1 MRQPFWIVNSILLL
15 ELLASTYF
23 ILFMPVKMPN
33 IKSITPVALPQSQ
46 VIHSDVQDYSL
57 IYLNDLFGTK
67 SQPTEL
73 TEEFSVESDNFPL
86 APELNPPEG
95 LAPFA
100 APFLEPLSIN
110 LTGIMTFGNNLEN
123 IAIIVDQ
130 TTKEEVNYR
139 IGDRVQDAQIINIT
153 KHKVELLR
161 NNGQQE
167 TLYLYQRE
175 AKSDMEKTDI
185 NWSKFIQTTGYHQIT
200 IDLDQFTAHVR
211 NLGNLIELLD
221 LTTAFQDGENLG
233 CRIGQAGY
241 KTLGNAL
248 GFEVGDIILAI
259 ADIPTKSTKD
269 RFEIYQKLTTGSAS
283 TVPATSLDKRRDER
297 DKIIQNNLRER
308 SAETDSNSSESN
320 NLTNFTIE
328 LLRHNQTLKIT
339 YNITDEEPEISL
351 RNRLIP
357 APSTTR
363 SSQELSEAEFVLP
376 DHSKDLKINDLKREA
391 QAPAPV
397 IAPAAITPEK
407 LDLPVSHATAPVN
420 TLEKIKQQDRQRML
434 KTPGGAHA

>member
-46 VIHSDVQDYSL
+46 VIYSDVQDYSL

-95 LAPFA
+95 LAPFT
-100 APFLEPLSIN
+100 APFLEPLNIN

-185 NWSKFIQTTGYHQIT
+185 NWSKFIQTTGYHQIA
-200 IDLDQFTAHVR
+200 IDLDQFTAHIR

-269 RFEIYQKLTTGSAS
+269 RFEIYQKLTNSSAS

-297 DKIIQNNLRER
+297 DK
-308 SAETDSNSSESN
+308 TDSGASDQDYN
-320 NLTNFTIE
+320 NHLTNFTIE
-328 LLRHNQTLKIT
+328 LLRHNQPIKIT
-339 YNITDEEPEISL
+339 YNMTDEEPEISL

-376 DHSKDLKINDLKREA
+376 DHPKDLKINDLKREA

>member
-100 APFLEPLSIN
+100 APFLEPLNIN

-175 AKSDMEKTDI
+175 AKSDMEKTDT
-185 NWSKFIQTTGYHQIT
+185 NWSKFIQTTGYHQIA

-269 RFEIYQKLTTGSAS
+269 RFEIYQKLTNGNTS
-283 TVPATSLDKRRDER
+283 TVPATPEV
-297 DKIIQNNLRER
+297 NY
-308 SAETDSNSSESN
+308 NSGDSN
-320 NLTNFTIE
+320 NLTNFTVE
-328 LLRHNQTLKIT
+328 LLRHNQPLKIS
-339 YNITDEEPEISL
+339 YNMTDEEPEINL

-357 APSTTR
+357 APSTSR
-363 SSQELSEAEFVLP
+363 SGQELSEAEFVLP
-376 DHSKDLKINDLKREA
+376 DHPKDLKINDLKREA

-397 IAPAAITPEK
+397 VAPATITPEK

>member
-23 ILFMPVKMPN
+23 ILFMPVKVPN

-86 APELNPPEG
+86 APELSQPEG

-100 APFLEPLSIN
+100 APFLEPLNIN
-110 LTGIMTFGNNLEN
+110 LTGIMTFGNNQEN
-123 IAIIVDQ
+123 IAIILDQ

-167 TLYLYQRE
+167 TLYLYQRK

-185 NWSKFIQTTGYHQIT
+185 NWNKFIQTTGYHQIA
-200 IDLDQFTAHVR
+200 IDLDQFTDNVK

-248 GFEVGDIILAI
+248 GFETGDIILAI

-269 RFEIYQKLTTGSAS
+269 RFEIYQKLTNNSNS

-297 DKIIQNNLRER
+297 DK
-308 SAETDSNSSESN
+308 TDSNSSDQDYHNSGDSN

-328 LLRHNQTLKIT
+328 LLRHNQPIKIT
-339 YNITDEEPEISL
+339 YNITDEEPEINL

-363 SSQELSEAEFVLP
+363 STQEISEAEFVLP
-376 DHSKDLKINDLKREA
+376 DHPKDLKINDLKREA
-391 QAPAPV
+391 QVPASV
-397 IAPAAITPEK
+397 ITPAAAHT
-407 LDLPVSHATAPVN
+407 D

-434 KTPGGAHA
+434 KAQGGAHV

>member
-33 IKSITPVALPQSQ
+33 IKSITLVALPQSQ

-67 SQPTEL
+67 SQPAEL

-86 APELNPPEG
+86 APELSQPEG

-100 APFLEPLSIN
+100 APFLEPLNIN
-110 LTGIMTFGNNLEN
+110 LTGIMTFGNNQEN
-123 IAIIVDQ
+123 VAIIVDQ
-130 TTKEEVNYR
+130 TTKEETNYR

-185 NWSKFIQTTGYHQIT
+185 NWSKFIQTTGYHQIA
-200 IDLDQFTAHVR
+200 IDLDQFTEHVR

-241 KTLGNAL
+241 KTLGNTL
-248 GFEVGDIILAI
+248 GFETGDIILAI

-269 RFEIYQKLTTGSAS
+269 RFEIYQKLTTNSNNS
-283 TVPATSLDKRRDER
+283 VPVTSLDYTRDER
-297 DKIIQNNLRER
+297 DK
-308 SAETDSNSSESN
+308 TDTNKRDKTDTNNSSNSN

-328 LLRHNQTLKIT
+328 ILRHNQPIKLT

-351 RNRLIP
+351 RNRLVP

-363 SSQELSEAEFVLP
+363 SAQEISEAEFVLP
-376 DHSKDLKINDLKREA
+376 DHPKDLKINDLKREA
-391 QAPAPV
+391 QVPV
-397 IAPAAITPEK
+397 
-407 LDLPVSHATAPVN
+407 PVVSQNKPN
-420 TLEKIKQQDRQRML
+420 TLEKIQQQDRQRML
-434 KTPGGAHA
+434 KAQGGAHA

>member
-67 SQPTEL
+67 SQPAEL

-86 APELNPPEG
+86 APELSQPEG

-100 APFLEPLSIN
+100 APFLEPLNIN
-110 LTGIMTFGNNLEN
+110 LTGIMTFGNNQEN

-130 TTKEEVNYR
+130 TTKEETNYR
-139 IGDRVQDAQIINIT
+139 IGDRIQDAQIINIT

-185 NWSKFIQTTGYHQIT
+185 NWSKFIQTTGYHQVT
-200 IDLDQFTAHVR
+200 IDLDQFTEHVR
-211 NLGNLIELLD
+211 NLGNLIDLLD

-241 KTLGNAL
+241 KTLGNTL
-248 GFEVGDIILAI
+248 GFETGDIILAI

-269 RFEIYQKLTTGSAS
+269 RFEIYQKLTTNS
-283 TVPATSLDKRRDER
+283 
-297 DKIIQNNLRER
+297 NN
-308 SAETDSNSSESN
+308 SDTNNSQDNNNNNNSSNFN

-328 LLRHNQTLKIT
+328 ILRHNQPIKLT

-351 RNRLIP
+351 RNRLVP
-357 APSTTR
+357 APSTMR
-363 SSQELSEAEFVLP
+363 SAQEISEAEFVLP
-376 DHSKDLKINDLKREA
+376 DHPKDLKINDLKREA
-391 QAPAPV
+391 QVPAPV
-397 IAPAAITPEK
+397 ISQNKP
-407 LDLPVSHATAPVN
+407 N
-420 TLEKIKQQDRQRML
+420 TLEKIQQQDRQRML
-434 KTPGGAHA
+434 KAQGGAHA